1 MPTSPSFG
9 LVAAA
14 LNERARRV
22 ARAHGML
29 LLDVERMMRPLPLA
43 KTLWDASHLHHN
55 YSEPLGQLVLAA
67 RRCAAVALRPRSV
80 EHKKVSAATS
90 RSTHRA
96 T

>member
-67 RRCAAVALRPRSV
+67 AAVALRPRSV
-80 EHKKVSAATS
+80 EHKKISAATS